1 MIDHFQTVAVD
12 VNFSFDTGA
21 IQRFT
26 DIFKCSFTALAAFR
40 FTEYIDS
47 HDDPPSF
54 GQIHKAILYLFGN
67 IIKHPGAMASF
78 FTRDQGAGHM

>member
-1 MIDHFQTVAVD
+1 MIDHFQTVAID

-26 DIFKCSFTALAAFR
+26 DIFQRPFTPLAAFR
-40 FTEYIDS
+40 FAEYIDS

-54 GQIHKAILYLFGN
+54 GQIYKAIHYPFGN
-67 IIKHPGAMASF
+67 IIKHPGTMASF
-78 FTRDQGAGHM
+78 FTRGLGAGPL